1 MDKKGIAVVVIL
13 LVVALFSFVFLS
25 PVVDHHS
32 SVQQNEPTQGTV
44 LSTGIDERSTD
55 EGRDYR
61 PVITY
66 QYTVDGEQ
74 YTAENVYP
82 GQFTRWY
89 GSRSTAAATTNRYAE
104 GSDQTADG
112 EPVMVYYNPENPEE
126 AYLHNTGWPGQWY
139 APAIGATIVFLGGAY
154 LVWVGFRRWRQR
166 TLMQDTPTE
175 NAQSLSVGPSELSGT
190 AVPADEPMSAPFS
203 DDDCVVAEYE
213 VEEYDTSGDNN
224 TWDTVDSDVLF
235 RPFYVEDSTGK
246 VLVRPHEEATY
257 NLEPE
262 DESVVFVESNQQGP
276 EAVQQFVRNTD
287 GVEFPSDSNLEIN
300 VFGHDLTDDSTS
312 DSDWEDE
319 PTQTGATSDSDWKV
333 GPTPTRGE
341 RSTSD
346 SGWGDGETQT
356 EADGST
362 SDGGWKDEETQTGE
376 GSTSDSGWR
385 DEETQTE
392 TDGST
397 SDGGW
402 KDEETQTEAD
412 GSTSDSGWK
421 DGETQTGEGS
431 TSDSGWKDGETQT
444 EADGSTSDS
453 GWKDGETQT
462 EADSTSDSDW
472 EGGQTQTG
480 GDISA
485 SDGDRKYRQKLI
497 QTGEDVYVFGTARP
511 RDRENVPED
520 ASNADRLVVE
530 KITDGSMQEPMFLLS
545 DDEEHDLVD
554 RRRWALWRLPAGAVF
569 LTIGF
574 AMLLL
579 ILAPT
584 LGLEVPR
591 AFDGLVDGVS

>member
-1 MDKKGIAVVVIL
+1 MDKKGIAAVVIL

-55 EGRDYR
+55 EGQEYR
-61 PVITY
+61 PVIRY
-66 QYTVDGEQ
+66 RYTVDGEQ

-89 GSRSTAAATTNRYAE
+89 GSRSTAASTTNRYAE
-104 GSDQTADG
+104 GSDQTVDG
-112 EPVMVYYNPENPEE
+112 EPVMVYYNPENPGE
-126 AYLHNTGWPGQWY
+126 AYLYNTGWPGQWY
-139 APAIGATIVFLGGAY
+139 GPAIGAAIVFLGGAY

-190 AVPADEPMSAPFS
+190 AVPVDEPMSAPFS

-235 RPFYVEDSTGK
+235 RPFYVEDSTGQ

-257 NLEPE
+257 DLEPE

-276 EAVQQFVRNTD
+276 ETVQRFVRNTD
-287 GVEFPSDSNLEIN
+287 GVDFPSDSSLEVN
-300 VFGHDLTDDSTS
+300 VFGHDLTGGSTS

-319 PTQTGATSDSDWKV
+319 PTQSGATSDSDWEV
-333 GPTPTRGE
+333 GPTPTTGE
-341 RSTSD
+341 RSASD
-346 SGWGDGETQT
+346 SDWGDRETQT

-362 SDGGWKDEETQTGE
+362 SDSDWKDGEAQTVEGSASDSGWKDEPTQTGE
-376 GSTSDSGWR
+376 DSASDSGWR
-385 DEETQTE
+385 DEQTQT
-392 TDGST
+392 
-397 SDGGW
+397 
-402 KDEETQTEAD
+402 DED
-412 GSTSDSGWK
+412 STSDSGWK
-421 DGETQTGEGS
+421 DGETQTGE
-431 TSDSGWKDGETQT
+431 
-444 EADGSTSDS
+444 
-453 GWKDGETQT
+453 
-462 EADSTSDSDW
+462 DSTSDSNW

-485 SDGDRKYRQKLI
+485 SDGDRKYRQNLI

-511 RDRENVPED
+511 RDRDNVPQG

-545 DDEEHDLVD
+545 DDEERDLVD

-574 AMLLL
+574 ATLLL
-579 ILAPT
+579 ILAPA

-591 AFDGLVDGVS
+591 AFDGLIDSVS